1 MSKSFLVKTVGEV
14 TEVTQQEHTY
24 IIQATSDEEAR
35 EIGKKLFAETH
46 SVSSDKISLTAK
58 PFNYQTRA
66 MLAIIFML
74 VAVALSF
81 VGWRTETGHD
91 LIYFAPDLQGTFLAT
106 LFYSAFVVRFKG
118 VEKSVQSVL
127 DVLLSLAVLLLFASF
142 FNIFLIDTAFKFLFW
157 TVPIDSMAVIILA
170 IALSWLGLEIVSAF
184 CYLVVAFLA
193 MSNFSLLNDAM
204 EFGWVYVLC
213 AFLGLLL
220 YWSIEKTM
228 LEATDFYRGYVDKS
242 FGHIGQTFTTAKF
255 QTSSLTKKITKD
267 LKERGKK

>member
-35 EIGKKLFAETH
+35 EIGKKLFTETH
-46 SVSSDKISLTAK
+46 AVSSDKISLSAR

-66 MLAIIFML
+66 ILAILFMT
-74 VAVALSF
+74 VAIGLSF
-81 VGWRTETGHD
+81 VKWHTATSFEAID
-91 LIYFAPDLQGTFLAT
+91 FAPDLEGTFLAT

-204 EFGWVYVLC
+204 ELGWVYVLC